1 MWGTFKITRPNKSCL
16 QNKSHQDL
24 DIFLDISSIEKI
36 CMLNLIVMVLERDKL
51 VLLFIMKYS
60 SIQMWICT
68 YRKKCIQAITETL
81 ISIKKIAIAPS
92 KLFLIVTQTQSI
104 TQIVFISNILVFL
117 AIKVWNILQRAFQ
130 RH

>member
-1 MWGTFKITRPNKSCL
+1 MWGTFKITRPNRSCL
-16 QNKSHQDL
+16 RNKSHQDL

-60 SIQMWICT
+60 SIQMWICAC
-68 YRKKCIQAITETL
+68 RKKCIQTITETL
-81 ISIKKIAIAPS
+81 ISIKKIAIVSS

-104 TQIVFISNILVFL
+104 SQNVFISNIFVFL
-117 AIKVWNILQRAFQ
+117 TIKVWNILQRAFQ

>member
-1 MWGTFKITRPNKSCL
+1 MWGTFKITRPNRSCL
-16 QNKSHQDL
+16 RNKSHQDL

-60 SIQMWICT
+60 SIQMWICAC
-68 YRKKCIQAITETL
+68 RKKCMQAITETL
-81 ISIKKIAIAPS
+81 ISIKKIAIVSS

-104 TQIVFISNILVFL
+104 SQNVFISNIFVFL
-117 AIKVWNILQRAFQ
+117 TIKVWNILQRAFQ